1 MPRKIFEHRYSDIRR
16 FERYLSRNGVV
27 VLKLVRHV
35 SKKEQKKRLL
45 ERPNDPR
52 KYWKLSGD
60 DVKEHLARSPTL
72 SVRLRA

>member
-1 MPRKIFEHRYSDIRR
+1 MPRKIFEHRYPDIRR
-16 FERYLSRNGVV
+16 FERYLSRSGVV
-27 VLKLVRHV
+27 VMKLVRHV